1 MNDKTILTIE
11 RIFLAIIGI
20 IFMASGIFTFFD
32 PHTMGQALGI
42 APMNASGE
50 TEIRATYGGLV
61 VGSGLLVLA
70 GLFSRL
76 MAVAL
81 RSSMPLKNQYISKYS
96 LCSQSVT

>member
-11 RIFLAIIGI
+11 RIFLAVIGI
-20 IFMASGIFTFFD
+20 IFIASGIFTFFD

-61 VGSGLLVLA
+61 LA

-76 MAVAL
+76 MAVAV
-81 RSSMPLKNQYISKYS
+81 STGN
-96 LCSQSVT
+96 